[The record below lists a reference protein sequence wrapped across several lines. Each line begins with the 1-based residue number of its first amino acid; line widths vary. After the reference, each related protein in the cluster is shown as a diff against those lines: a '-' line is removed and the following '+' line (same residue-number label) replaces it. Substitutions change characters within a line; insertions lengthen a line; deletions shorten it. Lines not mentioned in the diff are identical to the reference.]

1 MTYTDDTHDRPT
13 DSGAPL
19 PDPAKVLDDGARQ
32 TAAAADNTAANAAS
46 DAASDAAN
54 AAQNATAQGA
64 AAQGAA
70 AQNAA
75 AQGAATP
82 ADRHGRTFTEEFR
95 LSGEAVVAKVKEL
108 VREGNV
114 RRIAIKNDDG
124 KVLIEIPL
132 TIGVIGT
139 VLLPVWAAVGAIA
152 AMVANLTITV
162 ERSA

>member
-32 TAAAADNTAANAAS
+32 TAAAADNTAAN
-46 DAASDAAN
+46 AASDAAN

>member
-46 DAASDAAN
+46 DAAN
-54 AAQNATAQGA
+54 AAQNATAQG
-64 AAQGAA
+64 
-70 AQNAA
+70 AA

>member
-46 DAASDAAN
+46 DAAN
-54 AAQNATAQGA
+54 AAQNA
-64 AAQGAA
+64 AAQG
-70 AQNAA
+70 AA

>member
-46 DAASDAAN
+46 DAAN
-54 AAQNATAQGA
+54 AAQNATAQDA
-64 AAQGAA
+64 AAQG
-70 AQNAA
+70 AA

>member
-19 PDPAKVLDDGARQ
+19 PDPAKVLDDGTRQ
-32 TAAAADNTAANAAS
+32 TATAADNTAANAAS
-46 DAASDAAN
+46 DAAN
-54 AAQNATAQGA
+54 
-64 AAQGAA
+64 A

-75 AQGAATP
+75 AQGSATP

>member
-54 AAQNATAQGA
+54 AAQNATAQG
-64 AAQGAA
+64 
-70 AQNAA
+70 AA